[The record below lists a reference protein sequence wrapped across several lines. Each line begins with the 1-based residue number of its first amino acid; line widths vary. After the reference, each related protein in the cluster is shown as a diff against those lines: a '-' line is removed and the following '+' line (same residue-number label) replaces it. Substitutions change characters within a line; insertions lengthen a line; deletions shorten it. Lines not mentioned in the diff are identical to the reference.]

1 MPTELEEYNT
11 DVRCAHPAVENL
23 VPFSLSQ
30 PEIFKT
36 NGLLPI
42 KDLKLLVRDYE
53 QIAKDAITILINLST
68 DPEVLENIASDKE
81 FINTLLGRITSPSE
95 PNANLLAMLL
105 ANLAKHDSLTLSLL
119 TLARPVPRASLSS
132 TSSTAIDQ
140 LLDLFVRGA
149 DGTYNPA
156 ANYDYLSYL
165 FADLAKH
172 PPGRAYFLT
181 PAAQT
186 HDSVVPLCKLTVF
199 TSHASDV
206 RRKGVANTL
215 KNAAFETGAHS
226 AFLSEDEINVLPYL
240 LLPLAGNEEYDE
252 AEMLDMLP
260 ELQLLPVDKRRDAD
274 HGVLRTHVET

>member
-1 MPTELEEYNT
+1 NPHAPLPPT
-11 DVRCAHPAVENL
+11 
-23 VPFSLSQ
+23 
-30 PEIFKT
+30 
-36 NGLLPI
+36 
-42 KDLKLLVRDYE
+42 
-53 QIAKDAITILINLST
+53 
-68 DPEVLENIASDKE
+68 
-81 FINTLLGRITSPSE
+81 
-95 PNANLLAMLL
+95 
-105 ANLAKHDSLTLSLL
+105 
-119 TLARPVPRASLSS
+119 SLSS

-172 PPGRAYFLT
+172 PSGRAYFLT
-181 PAAQT
+181 PAART
-186 HDSVVPLCKLTVF
+186 HDGVVPLCKLTVF

-215 KNAAFETGAHS
+215 KNAAFETAAHS

-274 HGVLRTHVET
+274 HGVLRTHVETLTLLATTRGGRERLREVRVYPVIRETHLRVEDEGVREACDRLVQVLMRDEEGEGLEEVDHGMTTLSSNSRRIADTPQNGGGAGSWARGQVEEEEEEEDDDDKIVEV